1 MTNKD
6 LKNKIE
12 WAEKELKK
20 LNSEIAN
27 SRFQNDNL
35 IAKKFFQAGKIEAYK
50 ETLASPQQTRRK
62 AINECMNIVRK
73 CEKDNGLYPD
83 ILIKLNNLK

>member
-1 MTNKD
+1 MSNKQIE
-6 LKNKIE
+6 NKIIKKRRGQLPGLDFLDFRYYDGGE
-12 WAEKELKK
+12 ICGNWGDVVDNFLKEALH
-20 LNSEIAN
+20 
-27 SRFQNDNL
+27 
-35 IAKKFFQAGKIEAYK
+35 
-50 ETLASPQQTRRK
+50 QTRRK